1 MFKEKIEI
9 RFKNLPYLLKD
20 MEKKE
25 WIIDSFLFKYKG
37 KDYIVLLKLFQEGD
51 IKPSPYA
58 KATVEFFKYQNAND
72 SIMGYVDFYEVR
84 FNNLKDFCKFF
95 DVERSFANRD
105 LFVSFSEIFAKYIPR
120 EKTIK
125 KSGVENKL
133 MARRLDGN
141 NPNAV
146 YCFDVRRN
154 GRRENGM
161 PNVRSID
168 NSNKAKLLR
177 ESLYNKYGKDTNL
190 SFFFSDDPKDE
201 KDDEEIMRIF
211 ANR

>member
-1 MFKEKIEI
+1 
-9 RFKNLPYLLKD
+9 
-20 MEKKE
+20 
-25 WIIDSFLFKYKG
+25 
-37 KDYIVLLKLFQEGD
+37 
-51 IKPSPYA
+51 
-58 KATVEFFKYQNAND
+58 
-72 SIMGYVDFYEVR
+72 MGYVDFYEVR